1 LPKELPAS
9 PLELLTYETYFEFR
23 ISNFELPTMTS
34 LSRILLAL
42 LLATVLA
49 ACGGKKTSDQSAGQ
63 LGDSDNVTGTPLPS
77 RDEGVSFLS
86 SNVSKSQ
93 FGPVYF
99 AFDSFAVGSGE
110 LPKIKAVADFLS
122 QAQNSLI
129 IAGFTDARGT
139 PEYNRALGE
148 KRAGAVRE
156 QLIRMGVNPG
166 RIQTVS
172 FGMEM
177 PVDSGSSDAAY
188 AKNRRAEFG
197 VTK

>member
-1 LPKELPAS
+1 MPHLFRLSSAIV
-9 PLELLTYETYFEFR
+9 LTFA
-23 ISNFELPTMTS
+23 
-34 LSRILLAL
+34 LLAL
-42 LLATVLA
+42 G
-49 ACGGKKTSDQSAGQ
+49 ACGGTKKSDQLPGTY
-63 LGDSDNVTGTPLPS
+63 GDSDNVTGTPLPN

-93 FGPVYF
+93 FGAVYF
-99 AFDSFAVGSGE
+99 DFDSFTISSSEA
-110 LPKIKAVADFLS
+110 PKIRAVADFLKNGR
-122 QAQNSLI
+122 NSLI

-139 PEYNRALGE
+139 AEYNRALGE

-156 QLIRMGVNPG
+156 QVIAYGVDPS
-166 RIQTVS
+166 RVQTVS

-177 PVDSGSSDAAY
+177 PVDSGSSEAAF

>member
-1 LPKELPAS
+1 
-9 PLELLTYETYFEFR
+9 
-23 ISNFELPTMTS
+23 MTS
-34 LSRILLAL
+34 LFRFLTAL
-42 LLATVLA
+42 LLATSLV
-49 ACGGKKTSDQSAGQ
+49 ACGGKKTSDQYPGQ
-63 LGDSDNVTGTPLPS
+63 VGDSDNVTGTPLPN

-99 AFDSFAVGSGE
+99 EFDSFVVGAAE
-110 LPKIKAVADFLS
+110 TPKIRAVAEFLNKS
-122 QAQNSLI
+122 PNSLI

-156 QLIRMGVNPG
+156 KLIGFGINPN

-177 PVDSGSSDAAY
+177 PVDSGSSEAAY

>member
-1 LPKELPAS
+1 MACQS
-9 PLELLTYETYFEFR
+9 GV
-23 ISNFELPTMTS
+23 PTT
-34 LSRILLAL
+34 LRVPHTRA
-42 LLATVLA
+42 
-49 ACGGKKTSDQSAGQ
+49 
-63 LGDSDNVTGTPLPS
+63 
-77 RDEGVSFLS
+77 
-86 SNVSKSQ
+86 
-93 FGPVYF
+93 
-99 AFDSFAVGSGE
+99 AVGANE
-110 LPKIKAVADFLS
+110 IPKIQAVADFLS
-122 QAQNSLI
+122 RAQNSLI

-156 QLIRMGVNPG
+156 QLIRMGISPG

-177 PVDSGSSDAAY
+177 PVDSGSSESAY